1 MWEFPAEEIVSY
13 FFFPFTRF
21 LRAAPALNLGLLEAA
36 ILISFPVWGLRPVL
50 AALLA
55 TSKVPNPIS
64 WIFPPFL
71 SSLDTTSVKALM
83 VASVSADNHP
93 YLYVIM
99 FPGTGL

>member
-1 MWEFPAEEIVSY
+1 LDY

-36 ILISFPVWGLRPVL
+36 ILISFPVWGLRPIL

-55 TSKVPNPIS
+55 TSKVPNPMS

-71 SSLDTTSVKALM
+71 SYLATTSVKALI
-83 VASVSADNHP
+83 VASVSFLESFVSFAIASINSVLFIDSS
-93 YLYVIM
+93 L
-99 FPGTGL
+99 